1 MLRKSRFSRN
11 PYFQP
16 HPMHSVFSLIAALV
30 LFGMMVWTILWM
42 R

>member
-1 MLRKSRFSRN
+1 MLRKSRLSRN
-11 PYFQP
+11 PYFHS
-16 HPMHSVFSLIAALV
+16 HPMHSAFALIAALV